1 MNAASSVQKKDK
13 MADGWGFPS
22 PLPSVVAN
30 LLIFEAKKW
39 VISDK
44 IRANETKIIFLSEL
58 ISPTFSL
65 KKQEKF
71 IV

>member
-1 MNAASSVQKKDK
+1 MKATSFVQKKDK
-13 MADGWGFPS
+13 MANGWGFPS

-30 LLIFEAKKW
+30 LLIFEGKKW

-44 IRANETKIIFLSEL
+44 TRVNETKITFLSEL
-58 ISPTFSL
+58 ISPTFL
-65 KKQEKF
+65 PKKQEKL